1 MPTFSLRQAATE
13 AQTSKSTILRAINS
27 GRLSASRTDDGGYAI
42 DPSELFRVY
51 PPDRAVARTAGQD
64 APPQEPVDT
73 VALRI
78 RNAEL
83 QTQIAALRELV
94 EAEKRRADASERR
107 TDQLHQLIDRLALAA
122 PAPVPAPAPT
132 PTDAGG
138 PLYRA
143 WRWMRKAG

>member
-13 AQTSKSTILRAINS
+13 AGTSKSTILRAINS

-51 PPDRAVARTAGQD
+51 PPDRTATRTAGQD
-64 APPQEPVDT
+64 APPPDQAD

-83 QTQIAALRELV
+83 ETQIVALRELV

-107 TDQLHQLIDRLALAA
+107 SDQLHHLIDRLALAA
-122 PAPVPAPAPT
+122 PVPAPKPT
-132 PTDAGG
+132 GAGS
-138 PLYRA
+138 PLQRA
-143 WRWMRKAG
+143 WKWMRKAG